1 MLVVFFL
8 RGKKNCEAGLDY
20 NARNIHIKPH
30 FTGSSEGNFWY
41 IRHVRA
47 CFCLCFSVAAFPLP
61 SHDPMLENGEC
72 GWRVPMLRDSAS
84 QESRFCSETR
94 SLCFLT
100 WPIMSEQLTQDLGGK
115 GIQEQLG
122 FSKCHFFFTH
132 QAPFE
137 KGRSSSGLEEAPPST
152 SAGERCSAKEGM
164 AHYLLKK

>member
-1 MLVVFFL
+1 MCINSFLEWGGEERGEKKKEILLPENTIGSLKNYINPWTGFTVMVVVVFL

-84 QESRFCSETR
+84 QITVLHQQKVASALRHGPCASSRGPSC
-94 SLCFLT
+94 L
-100 WPIMSEQLTQDLGGK
+100 
-115 GIQEQLG
+115 
-122 FSKCHFFFTH
+122 
-132 QAPFE
+132 
-137 KGRSSSGLEEAPPST
+137 SS
-152 SAGERCSAKEGM
+152 
-164 AHYLLKK
+164 